1 MPHYPI
7 QTNLTAGELSPRM
20 ALRVD
25 FSKYQ
30 NGVET
35 LENYVVLPQGG
46 VTRAAGTR
54 YVAEVKDSSDSTRL
68 IPFEFST
75 TQAYMLEFGDLYIR
89 FYRDGGRIGSTITGA
104 VDNGGGLIKITSNAH
119 GLVNADTIYISG
131 VGGVPNATGPWS
143 VVNVTTNTFDLLF
156 STFAGTYT
164 SGGTWVV
171 EVATQYLKADL
182 FDIKYA
188 QSADTLYL
196 VHSGYPVSKLTR
208 SSHTT
213 WVLSAVT
220 FIDGPWF
227 DENLLL
233 PNGTRSTITLTP
245 SVTTGNGT
253 LTASAAL
260 FTAAHV
266 DRKVRLLEGS
276 VWGYCTITGFTS
288 STVVNITV
296 VPGYTLTDTT
306 SKSTWRFNAWYTSN
320 YPGAI
325 CFFEERLAFAGS
337 PVQPQAIWLSV
348 TGDYE
353 DMTPG
358 TDDDAALT
366 YVLASKQVNAIV
378 WLADSVGLLIGTV
391 GGEFALFGGSD
402 SPLTPT
408 NVTVRKQSTR
418 GSLGVSPVEV
428 GNSILFVQRAG
439 RKIRELNFN
448 AEAGAYKSPDLT
460 LLAEHITADYIV
472 EMSFQQ
478 EPESIV
484 WCVIDNGDLIAF
496 TYNPEQEVLAFGRRT
511 TDGWFESV
519 ATIPHPDATGD
530 QTWVIVN
537 RLIGGVVQRYVEYMD
552 PTLFVDSGLE
562 YEGVAV
568 ASVTGLS
575 HLEGETVDIVT
586 PSLDSPISYSV
597 YPQEVVTSGSVTLDG
612 PTSTHIQVGL
622 HYTPTFTTLRPEVS
636 MHNGG
641 TSQGRKK
648 RWVEV
653 FVRLYETLGI
663 SINDDEMPF
672 RTANDP
678 MDAPVPLFTGDK
690 RVLVSGGWN
699 REGQLTITQNQP
711 LPSTILGYFGTLDV
725 GENSE

>member
-25 FSKYQ
+25 FAKYG

-35 LENYVVLPQGG
+35 LENYIVLPQGG
-46 VTRAAGTR
+46 VTRAPGTR
-54 YVAEVKDSSDSTRL
+54 YVAEVKDSTKSTRL

-89 FYRDGGRIGSTITGA
+89 FYRGGGRIGSTITGA
-104 VDNGGGLIKITSNAH
+104 VDNGGGLIRITSAAH
-119 GLVNADTIYISG
+119 GLVNADTIYIGG

-156 STFAGTYT
+156 STFAGAYT

-171 EVATQYLKADL
+171 EVATQYLAADL
-182 FDIKYA
+182 FDLKYV
-188 QSADTLYL
+188 QSADTLYI
-196 VHSGYPVSKLTR
+196 VHSGYPVTKLTR
-208 SSHTT
+208 LSHTT
-213 WVLSAVT
+213 WVFSAVT
-220 FIDGPWF
+220 FLDGPWF

-233 PNGTRSTITLTP
+233 PNSTRSTITITP
-245 SVTTGNGT
+245 GAATGATT

-266 DRKVRLLEGS
+266 GRFVRLLEGS
-276 VWGYCTITGFTS
+276 VWGYGVITGFTS
-288 STVVNITV
+288 STVVNFTV
-296 VPGYTLTDTT
+296 NPATTLTNTNP
-306 SKSTWRFNAWYTSN
+306 KSTWRFNAWYTSN

-325 CFFEERLAFAGS
+325 CFFEERLAFAS
-337 PVQPQAIWLSV
+337 TPVQPQAIWLSV

-358 TDDDAALT
+358 ANDDDALT
-366 YVLASKQVNAIV
+366 YVLASRKVNAIV

-391 GGEFALFGGSD
+391 GGEFAMFGGND

-418 GSLGVSPVEV
+418 GSLSISPVEV
-428 GNSILFVQRAG
+428 GNSLLFVQRAG

-460 LLAEHITADYIV
+460 LLAEHITADFIV
-472 EMSFQQ
+472 EMSYQQ
-478 EPESIV
+478 EPDSIV
-484 WCVIDNGDLIAF
+484 WCVIDSGELVSF
-496 TYNPEQEVLAFGRRT
+496 TYNPEQEVLAFGRRL
-511 TDGWFESV
+511 TDGEFESV
-519 ATIPHPDATGD
+519 ATIPHPDGTGD
-530 QTWVIVN
+530 QTWIIVN
-537 RLIGGVVQRYVEYMD
+537 RRIQAVDHRYIEYMD
-552 PTLFVDSGLE
+552 PSLYVDSGLS
-562 YEGVAV
+562 YDGVAV
-568 ASVTGLS
+568 SSISGLS
-575 HLEGETVDIVT
+575 HLEGEAVDIVA
-586 PSLDSPISYSV
+586 SNLNDSYIV
-597 YPQEVVTSGSVTLDG
+597 YPQATVASGAVALSG
-612 PTSTHIQVGL
+612 PTVTFAQIGL
-622 HYTPTFTTLRPEVS
+622 HYTPQFVTLRPEVK

-653 FVRLYETLGI
+653 FTRLYQTLGLT
-663 SINDDEMPF
+663 INGDEMAF
-672 RTANDP
+672 RMANDS
-678 MDAPVPLFTGDK
+678 MDTSPPLFTGDK
-690 RVLVSGGWN
+690 RVSVSGGWN
-699 REGQLTITQNQP
+699 REGQLTIVQNQP

-725 GENSE
+725 GEDSE